1 MMIGNLDQDLV
12 HLAIETTGRTGSI
25 AVLRGQE
32 VLEQFN
38 LDTDRRT
45 ASTLAPHV
53 NQAIDRCRDQGC
65 PIGLVSIAN
74 GPGSFTGLRIGVTTA
89 KTLSYALQLPL
100 IAVDSLAAIAAAAFH
115 ADPSVESLC
124 VAIDA
129 YRGQVFSGTFARS
142 ALLPSL
148 DQTPKNWSAHQ
159 QRTEVFSG
167 EQWENRLSQ
176 LQPELFLAGDSKP
189 FGDRAAER
197 IDRQCDA
204 VGVGLLAIRAF
215 HIGDRTDPMA
225 LAPCYLKASAAE
237 EKL

>member
-1 MMIGNLDQDLV
+1 MVATPVQDIV

-32 VLEQFN
+32 VLEHWN
-38 LDTDRRT
+38 LDPDRRT

-53 NQAIDRCRDQGC
+53 DRAIDQCRQQGS
-65 PIGLVSIAN
+65 PISMVSIAD

-89 KTLSYALQLPL
+89 KTLSYALGLPL
-100 IAVDSLAAIAAAAFH
+100 VAVDSLAAIAAEGFR
-115 ADPSVESLC
+115 ADPSIDSIC

-142 ALLPSL
+142 SLLPKF
-148 DQTPKNWSAHQ
+148 DQIPAGWTAHPS
-159 QRTEVFSG
+159 RAEVLSG
-167 EQWENRLSQ
+167 EQWQEQ
-176 LQPELFLAGDSKP
+176 LQRLPAGVGLAGDQKP
-189 FGDRAAER
+189 FASRSDQR
-197 IDRQCDA
+197 IIRPCDA

-215 HIGDRTDPMA
+215 QLGQQTEPLA
-225 LAPCYLKASAAE
+225 LVPRYLKVSAAE